1 MKEITNT
8 NEDNKYLALNGYFDE
23 AGKLKNFPGKKQKKK
38 QALMLQFLAEK
49 FATDQ
54 KYTETEVNEILN
66 ENHTFNDPAT
76 LRRLMFGQGILD
88 RTIDG
93 RSYWLVQ
100 VEELTSST

>member
-1 MKEITNT
+1 MK
-8 NEDNKYLALNGYFDE
+8 NESQYVELKGYFNE
-23 AGKLKNFPGKKQKKK
+23 EGKLQNFPGKKQKKK

-49 FATDQ
+49 FETDQ

-93 RSYWLVQ
+93 RSYWLTQ
-100 VEELTSST
+100 VEELNPTK